1 MVAIPESTT
10 ELITSSAKGIEN
22 IQHRKKKN
30 ILTLVIEFYT
40 IVTMLSQVF
49 DG

>member
-22 IQHRKKKN
+22 IQHEKKN
-30 ILTLVIEFYT
+30 TLTLVIEFDT